1 MNDRTGNGHW
11 ALGIHTEPRRPQHG
25 DFGKGKVRARVVQ
38 AAAGLV
44 LCRIRRADKEVS
56 CISCPYWR
64 LLLPVKGLPHL
75 SRLPFHGTLH
85 RLRSHSSVCH
95 FCPQHGGN
103 LRIVRH
109 TVRCLF
115 YGTCPGTQNK
125 HAPGWAEQSERTPR
139 LGSREEARMPC
150 PGCPAQVDTLD
161 GAGAMGLWVWAS
173 MQLLNNKTHAIAVQG
188 SIHPPN
194 PGHQGTQGSLPVAGQ
209 MSEVSPD
216 QLEVGGAHG
225 MNCQPRRGP

>member
-38 AAAGLV
+38 AAAGLL

-85 RLRSHSSVCH
+85 RLRSHSQSATSARST
-95 FCPQHGGN
+95 GGN
-103 LRIVRH
+103 LRIVRR
-109 TVRCLF
+109 TVRCVSAVHSL
-115 YGTCPGTQNK
+115 GTQIK
-125 HAPGWAEQSERTPR
+125 HAPSWAEQSERTPR
-139 LGSREEARMPC
+139 LGSR
-150 PGCPAQVDTLD
+150 
-161 GAGAMGLWVWAS
+161 
-173 MQLLNNKTHAIAVQG
+173 
-188 SIHPPN
+188 
-194 PGHQGTQGSLPVAGQ
+194 
-209 MSEVSPD
+209 
-216 QLEVGGAHG
+216 
-225 MNCQPRRGP
+225 